1 VQCSQTILQTVTIQ
15 TRKVASHRFKLF
27 LSAHS
32 LKNELIVVA
41 KEVRISIWNESEGV
55 DGGTKVF

>member
-15 TRKVASHRFKLF
+15 TKVASHRFKLF